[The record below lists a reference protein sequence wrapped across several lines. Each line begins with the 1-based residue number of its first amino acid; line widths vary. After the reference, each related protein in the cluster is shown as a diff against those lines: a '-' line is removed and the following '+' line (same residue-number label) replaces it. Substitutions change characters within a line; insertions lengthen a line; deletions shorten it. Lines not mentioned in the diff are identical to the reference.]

1 MAWGY
6 LGIGAVLA
14 GVYFLAHTAL
24 GHHAVYDT
32 IGLSSVAI
40 SIYGVRRNKPRNPLA
55 WYLFALGQLA
65 FVSGDLVRAY
75 YEVVVGVSAPFP
87 GLADVAYTAAYPILV
102 ISLIMLVR
110 SREWARDRATLID
123 VMIVV
128 TSAGLLTWVYLIEPQ
143 IHNPAHL
150 GPFELALSISYPL
163 WDLML
168 LGFAAHLML
177 SQGARHTSYYLLC
190 ASLLALLAADSFYTA
205 GLLDNTYH
213 TGSPVDLGY
222 LAAYLFWGAAAVH
235 PSMRKLSQR
244 PPHATGAKITRR
256 RLIFLTVV
264 TLLAPLVRIFATLRN
279 TDLPPL
285 TTVVPTVILF
295 LLVMARMSGL
305 VQSLSGA
312 LRRHEEAE
320 RRRRQSEARFGS
332 LVEHAS
338 DIVVVMDRAGEVIYQ
353 SPSVS
358 RVLGYPRDALLKRR
372 FTDLIHESDRD
383 AAVAV
388 IGEAA
393 HRASSEPACIE
404 FRCEHS
410 DGSWRYVETT
420 LTNLLDDPTVAGV
433 VLNARDVT
441 EQVALQSQLSH
452 QAFHDPLTGLAN
464 RILFHD
470 RVEHALQRRS
480 MLDHPVAVLFL
491 DVDNFKRVNDSLGH
505 SAGDE
510 LLVQFADRLRGCIRA
525 GDTAARLGGD
535 EFAVLLDEPENAES
549 VAARLKDLLTVAF
562 LVSTTEVFLSVSIGI
577 SISEGGSTDPDE
589 LLRNADA
596 AMYAAKARGKATAVT
611 FRPYMHQVA
620 LKRLELEGQLRRA
633 VEQNEF
639 RVHYQPIVEMTAS
652 RIVGFEALVR
662 WAHPEQGLLG
672 PSDFISVA
680 EESGLIRDIGRIVM
694 ENATKQAVAWQ
705 DLYRDGNLGMT
716 VNLSAAEFS
725 SPDVV
730 TDVCRAIQQ
739 SGMDPARLVFEMTET
754 VLMSDTEATMARLE
768 ELKSLGVR
776 LAVDD
781 FGTGFSSFSYLRKFP
796 IDMLKIAK
804 PFLDKIPHDD
814 QESALVRGILEL
826 ARSINLRVVAE
837 GVERRE
843 QWDLL
848 AELGCEFVQ
857 GYLIARPQGPER
869 MSKLMERLNGTITD
883 AAEEQPPVLARVTAP
898 PATPVTAPPAVG

>member
-1 MAWGY
+1 
-6 LGIGAVLA
+6 
-14 GVYFLAHTAL
+14 
-24 GHHAVYDT
+24 
-32 IGLSSVAI
+32 
-40 SIYGVRRNKPRNPLA
+40 
-55 WYLFALGQLA
+55 
-65 FVSGDLVRAY
+65 
-75 YEVVVGVSAPFP
+75 
-87 GLADVAYTAAYPILV
+87 
-102 ISLIMLVR
+102 
-110 SREWARDRATLID
+110 

-150 GPFELALSISYPL
+150 GPFGLALSISYPL

-168 LGFAAHLML
+168 IGFAAHLML
-177 SQGARHTSYYLLC
+177 SQGARHTSFYLLC

-222 LAAYLFWGAAAVH
+222 LASYLFWGAAAIH

-244 PPHATGAKITRR
+244 VPHVAGAKITRR

-264 TLLAPLVRIFATLRN
+264 TLLAPMVRIFATFRHS
-279 TDLPPL
+279 DLPPL
-285 TTVVPTVILF
+285 TTVLPTVILF

-305 VQSLSGA
+305 VQNLSSA

-332 LVEHAS
+332 LVEHSS
-338 DIVVVMDRAGEVIYQ
+338 DIVMVMDRAGEIIYQ

-358 RVLGYPRDALLKRR
+358 RALGYARDGLIRRR
-372 FTDLIHESDRD
+372 FIDLIHDHDRE
-383 AAVAV
+383 AAVTLIA
-388 IGEAA
+388 EAA
-393 HRASSEPACIE
+393 HRASSEPACIQ
-404 FRCEHS
+404 FRCEHH
-410 DGSWRYVETT
+410 DGSWRHVETT
-420 LTNLLDDPTVAGV
+420 LTNLLDDPTVGGI

-441 EQVALQSQLSH
+441 EQVTLQTQLTH

-464 RILFHD
+464 RSLFHD

-480 MLDHPVAVLFL
+480 ILDHSVAVLFL

-510 LLVQFADRLRGCIRA
+510 LLVQFADRLRGCIRS

-535 EFAVLLDEPENAES
+535 EFAVLLDEPEDAET
-549 VAARLKDLLTVAF
+549 VAARLQDLLTVAF
-562 LVSTTEVFLSVSIGI
+562 LVATTEVFLTVSIGI
-577 SISEGGSTDPDE
+577 SVSDGTTADPDE

-596 AMYAAKARGKATAVT
+596 AMYAAKGRGKATAVT

-633 VEQNEF
+633 VEQKEF
-639 RVHYQPIVEMTAS
+639 RVHYQPIVEMAES
-652 RIVGFEALVR
+652 RVVGFEALVR

-672 PSDFISVA
+672 PSEFISVA
-680 EESGLIRDIGRIVM
+680 EESGLIRDIGRLVM
-694 ENATKQAVAWQ
+694 EEAMTQAVAWQ
-705 DLYRDGNLGMT
+705 GVFQDRNLGMM
-716 VNLSAAEFS
+716 VNLSAPEFS
-725 SPDVV
+725 SPDLVAEV
-730 TDVCRAIQQ
+730 RQAIQL

-754 VLMSDTEATMARLE
+754 VLMSDTEATLGRLK
-768 ELKSLGVR
+768 ELKRLGVR

-796 IDMLKIAK
+796 IDVLKIAK
-804 PFLDKIPHDD
+804 PFLDKIPHDE
-814 QESALVRGILEL
+814 QECALVRGILEL
-826 ARSINLRVVAE
+826 ARSINLKVVAE
-837 GVERRE
+837 GVERPE
-843 QWDLL
+843 QWQLLSEMGCDL
-848 AELGCEFVQ
+848 VQ

-869 MSKLMERLNGTITD
+869 MRRLMERLNGSTTPG
-883 AAEEQPPVLARVTAP
+883 AERPVVLPQIAP
-898 PATPVTAPPAVG
+898 LPATS